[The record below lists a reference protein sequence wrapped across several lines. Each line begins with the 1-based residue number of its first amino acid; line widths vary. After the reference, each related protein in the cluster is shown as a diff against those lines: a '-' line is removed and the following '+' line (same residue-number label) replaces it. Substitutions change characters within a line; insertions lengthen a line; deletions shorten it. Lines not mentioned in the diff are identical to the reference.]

1 MDFKHYEEIA
11 SRVRADIVKAVHKAG
26 SGHPGGSLSA
36 ADIVTA
42 LYFKEM
48 RIDPQHPRM
57 EGRDKFILSKGHAGP
72 VQYAALAERGYFPV
86 ADMMSLRKLGSR
98 FQGHPNRDKVEGIEM
113 STGSLGQGFS
123 VSVGM
128 AMAGKMDEAAGKASG
143 RVYALLGDGELQ
155 EGLIWEAAMAAAHYK
170 LDNLVCFVDDN
181 KYQLDGAVDKV
192 MSHGKGIG
200 AKFDAFGWNVIELQ
214 DGNDVEQIYDAVQLA
229 YDTKGV
235 PTCIVLNTVKG
246 LGATFAEGTG
256 AHSSQPTKEQWDEA
270 IAAAEKKLAEIK
282 AQ

>member
-86 ADMMSLRKLGSR
+86 EDMMSLRKLGSH

-170 LDNLVCFVDDN
+170 LDNLCGIVDLN
-181 KYQLDGAVDKV
+181 GLQIDGATADVMPTEPLDKKWE
-192 MSHGKGIG
+192 S
-200 AKFDAFGWNVIELQ
+200 FGWHVIKA
-214 DGNDVEQIYDAVQLA
+214 DGHDVSAVAAAFEEAKTVRGKPTVILA
-229 YDTKGV
+229 K
-235 PTCIVLNTVKG
+235 TVKG
-246 LGATFAEGTG
+246 KGVSFMENNAGWHGKAPNDEQYEIAKAELE
-256 AHSSQPTKEQWDEA
+256 ARLKELEG
-270 IAAAEKKLAEIK
+270 
-282 AQ
+282 

>member
-86 ADMMSLRKLGSR
+86 EDMMSLRKLGSR

-113 STGSLGQGFS
+113 STGSLGH
-123 VSVGM
+123 
-128 AMAGKMDEAAGKASG
+128 
-143 RVYALLGDGELQ
+143 GDG
-155 EGLIWEAAMAAAHYK
+155 G
-170 LDNLVCFVDDN
+170 
-181 KYQLDGAVDKV
+181 
-192 MSHGKGIG
+192 
-200 AKFDAFGWNVIELQ
+200 
-214 DGNDVEQIYDAVQLA
+214 
-229 YDTKGV
+229 
-235 PTCIVLNTVKG
+235 
-246 LGATFAEGTG
+246 
-256 AHSSQPTKEQWDEA
+256 
-270 IAAAEKKLAEIK
+270 
-282 AQ
+282 

>member
-11 SRVRADIVKAVHKAG
+11 SRVRTDIVKAVHKAG

-48 RIDPQHPRM
+48 HIDPQHPQM

-86 ADMMSLRKLGSR
+86 ADMMSLRKLGSH
-98 FQGHPNRDKVEGIEM
+98 FQGHPNRDKVAGIEM

-123 VSVGM
+123 VAVGM
-128 AMAGKMDEAAGKASG
+128 AMADKLDEAAGKASG

-170 LDNLVCFVDDN
+170 LDNLCAIVDWN
-181 KYQLDGAVDKV
+181 GLQIDGKNEDV
-192 MSHGKGIG
+192 MTVAPIDEKFQAFGFHTISIDGHDFGQIFAAFDAARACKGKPTVIIAKTHKGRGVSFMEDQAGWHGKAPNEEE
-200 AKFDAFGWNVIELQ
+200 AKQAVAEL
-214 DGNDVEQIYDAVQLA
+214 GGE
-229 YDTKGV
+229 
-235 PTCIVLNTVKG
+235 
-246 LGATFAEGTG
+246 
-256 AHSSQPTKEQWDEA
+256 W
-270 IAAAEKKLAEIK
+270 
-282 AQ
+282 